1 MENLRN
7 KNVLVVGLA
16 RTGLAVAEFLL
27 DQGAR
32 VTITDHLPAEDLGS
46 EADSASRLGCS
57 LALGG
62 HPGELF
68 TDADLIVV
76 SPGVPLNIPQ
86 LQEARSKSVPII
98 GELELA
104 SRFLKL
110 PIVAISGTNGKTTT
124 TELVGDMINH
134 SGQRVFVGG
143 NIGNPLVNLLREK
156 KDFEVAVVEVSS
168 FQLDSM
174 NTFHPQ
180 VA

>member
-1 MENLRN
+1 MKDLQN
-7 KNVLVVGLA
+7 KRVLVVGLA

-27 DQGAR
+27 ARGAE

-46 EADSASRLGCS
+46 EADSASRLGCT

-62 HPGELF
+62 HPAELF

-86 LQEARSKSVPII
+86 LQESRSKSVPII

-124 TELVGDMINH
+124 TELVGEMINH
-134 SGQRVFVGG
+134 SGKRVFVGG
-143 NIGNPLVNLLREK
+143 NIGNPLVNLFRGK
-156 KDFEVAVVEVSS
+156 KDI
-168 FQLDSM
+168 
-174 NTFHPQ
+174 
-180 VA
+180 

>member
-1 MENLRN
+1 MENLDN
-7 KNVLVVGLA
+7 KKVLVVGLA

-46 EADSASRLGCS
+46 EAESASRLGCS

-62 HPGELF
+62 HPAELF

-110 PIVAISGTNGKTTT
+110 PILAISGTNGKTTT
-124 TELVGDMINH
+124 TELVGDMFNH
-134 SGQRVFVGG
+134 SGQRAFVGG
-143 NIGNPLVNLLREK
+143 NIGNPLVNLAR
-156 KDFEVAVVEVSS
+156 
-168 FQLDSM
+168 
-174 NTFHPQ
+174 
-180 VA
+180 